1 MKEECAM
8 MPCNGCPQML
18 VEVATL
24 MSLFALT
31 IVAKLLPLILG

>member
-1 MKEECAM
+1 MKLKCES

-18 VEVATL
+18 VEVAALMTL
-24 MSLFALT
+24 FGLT